1 MASNNTA
8 GENENTSTLNSQSQP
23 IDTDTPDDLFPKLS
37 AFRKRYTSNFVFVYN
52 NINSYRNKHA
62 SICDLLCNNTVDFI
76 AIAETKLD
84 QSFPNSQF
92 KVENYELYRADFT
105 AKSGGLLVHIRDDL
119 PHRRLNS
126 IEINSEGF
134 ESICIEITIGSS
146 KTVVTSLYKHPYV
159 KNDYFKKCFTD
170 VIDGLL
176 AKYDDLVFIFD
187 GNLCPTKSSTIQD
200 LCDMYDLSNL
210 IKEPTCH
217 KGPVSTLLDVL
228 LVTNPKRYIK
238 ALNEEFCLSDF
249 HNVVGAATRRYAPA
263 RKPYQIHYRSFKKFD
278 DTNFKNDIS
287 AAPFHVAEIFDDVSD
302 MAWFTSELITD
313 ITDMHAP
320 IKTKWVKCKSVPY
333 MNSALRKA
341 MYVRNM
347 ARNNFRKYG
356 KSHWEQYRRH
366 KNKVVEIRNS
376 SIKTYFTNKCGK
388 NDQSFWKTI
397 SPFFSD
403 NRSKS
408 SKNIILNDGDKVVT
422 DQSDISN
429 IFNNHFVSVADEIGF
444 PDQIVTVEDSI
455 ARHANHSS
463 ILEISSRFKDL
474 KDSFSFQ
481 YIDQNSVKMYL
492 KKFNPRKA
500 TGFDNIPGKI
510 LKLAHEPL
518 SIPLTFLI
526 NSSISQNVFP
536 DDLKCAEVSPLFKKS
551 DNLNKLNYRPV
562 SILTGISKVFEDVM
576 NGQILKHFISIFHD
590 LLSAFRKR
598 YSCQSLL
605 LKFVEDIK
613 CAIENKQLAG
623 AVFMDLSKAF
633 DCLPHGLL
641 VSKLHAYGLSIDA
654 CKLVGSYLSGRRQRV
669 KIRENRSEWSFLKK
683 GVPQGSILGPLLFNI
698 FINDLFYFV
707 EKSVLYNFADDN
719 SLLNVAPS
727 LTELI
732 SNLEHDSKICLKWY
746 SENGMAANPS
756 KFQFMICSSTDIKDV
771 ELNINENVIIKSEP
785 FVKALGV
792 YIDSK
797 LTFTE
802 HVKRCCTKAARQL
815 NALSRISKYLN
826 VQAKKHIF
834 RSFIMSNFT
843 YCALV
848 WHFCG
853 ATNNSKI
860 EKIQERALKI
870 VYNDYKSDYRVLIAK
885 FGTDTMLQSRLKN
898 MILEVFKSLKRVNP
912 VYIQNIFINQDQPY
926 FLRNFHPLIQKKTN
940 TVTFGLRT
948 FGYLGSKMWND
959 LPAHFKDIDLSN
971 VEIDVFKSLLKEWTG
986 PDPDASE
993 NPFL

>member
-1 MASNNTA
+1 MYK
-8 GENENTSTLNSQSQP
+8 Q
-23 IDTDTPDDLFPKLS
+23 
-37 AFRKRYTSNFVFVYN
+37 
-52 NINSYRNKHA
+52 
-62 SICDLLCNNTVDFI
+62 TVDFI

-92 KVENYELYRADFT
+92 KVQNYELHRSDFT
-105 AKSGGLLVHIRDDL
+105 ANSGGLLVHIRDDL
-119 PHRRLNS
+119 PHRRLNPM
-126 IEINSEGF
+126 EINSGGF
-134 ESICIEITIGSS
+134 ESICLEITIGSS
-146 KTVVTSLYKHPYV
+146 ITVITSLYKHPYV
-159 KNDYFKKCFTD
+159 KNDYFKKCFTKL
-170 VIDGLL
+170 IDDLL
-176 AKYDDLVFIFD
+176 AKYDDLAFIFD

-200 LCDMYDLSNL
+200 LCDMYDLKNL

-228 LVTNPKRYIK
+228 LVTNARRYTK

-263 RKPYQIHYRSFKKFD
+263 RKSYPIHYRSFKNFD
-278 DTNFKNDIS
+278 DTHFINDIS

-302 MAWFTSELITD
+302 MAWFTSNLITE
-313 ITDMHAP
+313 ITDVHAP
-320 IKTKWVKCKSVPY
+320 TKTKWVKCKSVPY
-333 MNSALRKA
+333 MNSKLRKA
-341 MYVRNM
+341 MYSRNM

-356 KSHWEQYRRH
+356 ESHWEDYRRH
-366 KNKVVEIRNS
+366 RNKVVNIRKS
-376 SIKTYFTNKCGK
+376 SLKNYFMKNCDK
-388 NDQSFWKTI
+388 NDQNFWKTI
-397 SPFFSD
+397 SPFFSE

-408 SKNIILNDGDKVVT
+408 SKNIILNEGEKVII
-422 DQSDISN
+422 DQSAISN

-444 PDQIVTVEDSI
+444 PDQITTVEDSI
-455 ARHANHSS
+455 AHHSNHPS
-463 ILEISSRFKDL
+463 ISEISSRHQAL
-474 KDSFSFQ
+474 KDSFSFHP
-481 YIDQNSVKMYL
+481 IDQNSVMIYL
-492 KKFNPRKA
+492 KQFKTRKA

-536 DDLKCAEVSPLFKKS
+536 DDLKCAEVSPLYKKC
-551 DNLNKLNYRPV
+551 DNLNKVNYRPV
-562 SILTGISKVFEDVM
+562 SILTGISKVFENVM
-576 NGQILKHFISIFHD
+576 NDQILKHFIDIFHAM
-590 LLSAFRKR
+590 LSAFRKR

-605 LKFVEDIK
+605 LKFVEDVK
-613 CAIENKQLAG
+613 RAVDDKQIAG

-641 VSKLHAYGLSIDA
+641 VSKLYAYGLSIDA

-669 KIRENRSEWSFLKK
+669 KIREHRSEWSYLKK

-698 FINDLFYFV
+698 FINDMFYFV

-732 SNLEHDSKICLKWY
+732 SNLQHDSKLCMKWY
-746 SENGMAANPS
+746 SDNGMAANPS

-771 ELNINENVIIKSEP
+771 ELKINENVIIKSEP

-792 YIDSK
+792 YIDSR

-815 NALSRISKYLN
+815 NALTRISRYLSL
-826 VQAKKHIF
+826 QSKKQIF
-834 RSFIMSNFT
+834 RSFILSNFT
-843 YCALV
+843 YCSLV

-870 VYNDYKSDYRVLIAK
+870 VYSDYNSEYNELIAK
-885 FGTDTMLQSRLKN
+885 FGTDTMLLLRLKS
-898 MILEVFKSLKRVNP
+898 IVLEVCKSLKHANP
-912 VYIQNIFINQDQPY
+912 VYIQDIFINKDQPY
-926 FLRNFHPLIQKKTN
+926 DLRNPHLLVQKKTN
-940 TVTFGLRT
+940 SVNFGLRS
-948 FGYLGSKMWND
+948 FGYLASKIWND
-959 LPAHFKDIDLSN
+959 LPARFKDIDISD
-971 VEIDVFKSLLKEWTG
+971 VDVSVFKSQLKGWTG
-986 PDPDASE
+986 PNYEVSQ